1 MKVGILGSGDVGRA
15 LALAFKGEGHEV
27 MIATRDVESKKAAEL
42 GELGL
47 KVESFVDTAKFA
59 ELAVLCTLW
68 TGVESAV
75 QLIGPDN
82 LAQKVVIDVTNPLDM
97 SSGMPPSLL
106 IGCDD
111 SAGEQVQRWL
121 PKAKVVKA
129 FNTVGNAHMYKPNF
143 TEGKPTMFYCGN
155 DAGAKE
161 VVKTILLSFGWQA
174 CDIGDITGSR
184 ELEPMCILW
193 VKIGMQSGNWN
204 NVFQLMTRQDG

>member
-15 LALAFKGEGHEV
+15 LALAFKSEGHEV

-42 GELGL
+42 SELGL
-47 KVESFVDTAKFA
+47 KVGSFADTAKFA

-106 IGCDD
+106 IGRDD

-193 VKIGMQSGNWN
+193 VKIGLQSGNWN
-204 NVFQLMTRQDG
+204 NAFHLMTIQDD